1 MAQSPK
7 LKAEYFNNLDGL
19 RGIAA
24 LCVIFGHCQSWIFE
38 QIKVDVYV
46 PWGYKL
52 AGFGVDL
59 FFVLSGFLIS
69 FNLLTEIKTT
79 GVLQV
84 KKFYIRRILRLW
96 PLYFLFAILVIIFG
110 TPLAVGLNYTKE
122 VQTPHEMLVNFICM
136 STFSINLMT
145 LFHAGNTYTS
155 AFLGHYWSLAAEEQF
170 YLFFA
175 PALNYFRKHILAF
188 LVSIIT
194 IGFFFNEIY
203 VHRFTDQEDANYFSY
218 YFTLSRF
225 FHFGIGGVMAWAY
238 VNGKFKTQNNLTIW
252 EKYLLQ
258 VCFLVPTY
266 LFICGGDLYLTPTI
280 KLVLNHLRTILAILS
295 AGIIL
300 CAIMKN
306 SIFLFERGFLKY
318 CGKIS
323 FGMYIFHL
331 LALRLSA
338 YILQTDPLFVSVNS
352 EFFTWAFPI
361 LTTLISVLFATLSYK
376 YFEKPFLNL
385 KKNFR

>member
-7 LKAEYFNNLDGL
+7 LKTEYFNNLDGL
-19 RGIAA
+19 RGVAA
-24 LCVIFGHCQSWIFE
+24 LCVIIGHCQSWIFE
-38 QIKVDVYV
+38 QANVKVYV
-46 PWGYKL
+46 PWGFKL

-69 FNLLTEIKTT
+69 FNLLTEIKIT

-96 PLYFLFAILVIIFG
+96 PLYFTFGIFAIIFG
-110 TPLAVGLNYTKE
+110 TTLAVGLNYTKE
-122 VQTPHEMLVNFICM
+122 IQTSQQMLVNFICM
-136 STFSINLMT
+136 STFSVNLMT
-145 LFHAGNTYTS
+145 FFHVGNTYTS
-155 AFLGHYWSLAAEEQF
+155 AFIGHYWSLAAEEQF

-175 PALNYFRKHILAF
+175 PTLNYFRKHILIF
-188 LVSIIT
+188 LCIVIS
-194 IGFFFNEIY
+194 IGFFFNEIFILFL
-203 VHRFTDQEDANYFSY
+203 HDKKEIQYFSY
-218 YFTLSRF
+218 EFTLGRF
-225 FHFGIGGVMAWAY
+225 FHFGIGGAMAWAY
-238 VNGKFKTQNNLTIW
+238 VNGKFKTQNNLTLW

-258 VCFLVPTY
+258 ICFLVPTY
-266 LFICGGDLYLTPTI
+266 LFIFGDDLYLTPAI
-280 KLVLNHLRTILAILS
+280 KLVLNHLRTILALLS

-306 SIFLFERGFLKY
+306 SIFLLERGFLKY

-331 LALRLSA
+331 LALRLAA
-338 YILQTDPLFVSVNS
+338 YFLQGEPLFVSINS
-352 EFFTWAFPI
+352 TFFTWAFPI
-361 LTTLISVLFATLSYK
+361 LTTALSILFATLSFR